1 MQSIFSGFDSFL
13 HTVHGY
19 VVCVCVYLGGPV
31 DRCFGR
37 CLRSATNAAALPG
50 SFTVLSNQ
58 VGRVCAC
65 VGAGKVGK
73 RNERTGISILVLSFT
88 LIKST
93 SRLEKIYLMCSFKV
107 DGGLLEWVG
116 GLRTRL

>member
-1 MQSIFSGFDSFL
+1 MLEVGNECCSTSGIL
-13 HTVHGY
+13 HRTVKSSWA
-19 VVCVCVYLGGPV
+19 CVCV
-31 DRCFGR
+31 RAR
-37 CLRSATNAAALPG
+37 AR
-50 SFTVLSNQ
+50 
-58 VGRVCAC
+58 AC